1 MSSCRTEG
9 PIDGQA
15 LKHALAA
22 AIQAY
27 PSSIELINNMNVFP
41 VPDGDT
47 GINMYHTLKRAYTEI
62 AEEDSVEVS
71 YIAQRFAYGALMG
84 ARGNSGTILS
94 QLLKGFAD
102 ELQTTDMLTTQ
113 ILIKACRGAVKMA
126 YAAVAKPVEGTI
138 LTVAREAAEEL
149 ERQACK
155 DLSIEDALNKL
166 LGAAQASLDNTPLLL
181 PILHQAGVVDAGG
194 LGLVT
199 FLRGLSPSHQAAA
212 SWSPRNHD
220 NARMADFFH
229 NEGTSSYGYDVQFL
243 MLGKAMNIEE
253 IRRDLEKIGWS
264 VLVVGDQST
273 LKVHIHVDNPAH
285 PLDYAIKA
293 GVKLDD
299 IVVENM
305 QRQFLQ
311 IMHREA
317 EQLRQVESSAEQ
329 YVAVI
334 SIVTGRGIDAV
345 FQEMGSA
352 ANIAGGQGT
361 NPSTEDILEA
371 INRLS
376 AEHVIILPNNPNI
389 ALTARQAADLCEG
402 KIVHVLATATV
413 AQGISAMVAFG
424 GAVERSDN
432 IDCLIDDMTRAARQI
447 VSIEVTRATRS
458 SELLGVR
465 INEGDFL
472 AIVDGKIR
480 ASSASADAAVIKAF
494 TSFDTAN
501 HELATIYFGDE
512 MKESDAQNLIRRL
525 TDANSDLEYELVY
538 GGQALYPYLIGVE

>member
-1 MSSCRTEG
+1 MSSCTTEG
-9 PIDGQA
+9 TFDGQA

-47 GINMYHTLKRAYTEI
+47 GINMYHTLKRAYSEI
-62 AEEDSVEVS
+62 ADSDSVEVS
-71 YIAQRFAYGALMG
+71 YIARRFAYGALMG

-102 ELQTTDMLTTQ
+102 ELQITDMLTTQ
-113 ILIKACRGAVKMA
+113 ILIKACRGAVNMA

-138 LTVAREAAEEL
+138 LTVAREATEEL
-149 ERQACK
+149 ERQSCE
-155 DLSIEDALNKL
+155 DLSVEDALNKL
-166 LGAAQASLDNTPLLL
+166 LGAAQVSLDNTPLLL

-212 SWSPRNHD
+212 SWSPRNRD
-220 NARMADFFH
+220 NALLTNLFH

-243 MLGKAMNIEE
+243 MLGEALNKEE
-253 IRRDLEKIGWS
+253 TRRDLEKIGWS

-273 LKVHIHVDNPAH
+273 LKVHIHVENPAH
-285 PLDYAIKA
+285 PLDYAINA
-293 GVKLDD
+293 GVELDD

-305 QRQFLQ
+305 QRQVLQ
-311 IMHREA
+311 NMHREA
-317 EQLRQVESSAEQ
+317 ETLHQAESNAEP

-334 SIVTGRGIDAV
+334 SIVTGSGIDAV

-361 NPSTEDILEA
+361 NPSTEVILEA

-389 ALTARQAADLCEG
+389 AMTARQAADLCEG
-402 KIVHVLATATV
+402 KIVRVLATQTV
-413 AQGISAMVAFG
+413 PQGISAMIAFG
-424 GAVERSDN
+424 GAVERSDD

-458 SELLGVR
+458 SELLGLR
-465 INEGDFL
+465 ISEGEFL

-480 ASSASADAAVIKAF
+480 ASAASVDAAVITAF
-494 TSFDTAN
+494 TSFDTSN

-512 MKESDAQNLIRRL
+512 TKESDAQNLISRL

-538 GGQALYPYLIGVE
+538 GGQTLYPYLIGVE